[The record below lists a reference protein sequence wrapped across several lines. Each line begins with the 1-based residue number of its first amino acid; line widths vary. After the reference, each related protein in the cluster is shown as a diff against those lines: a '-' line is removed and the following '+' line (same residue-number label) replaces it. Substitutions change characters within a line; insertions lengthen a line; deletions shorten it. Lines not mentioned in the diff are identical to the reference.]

1 VGGGVS
7 GRLLTTREVADR
19 LGVIPET
26 ILRWVDHRGLPVIRL
41 TSRALRYDE
50 AELDAWLAERAT
62 KADTADRELSDTRAN
77 RARRDGAY
85 GPIPFPVSDT
95 RSTTEEE

>member
-1 VGGGVS
+1 VN
-7 GRLLTTREVADR
+7 GRLLTTAEVADR

-26 ILRWVDHRGLPVIRL
+26 VLRWVDCRGLPAIRL

-50 AELDAWLAERAT
+50 AELEAWLADRAT
-62 KADTADRELSDTRAN
+62 RADTADRELSDTRAS

-85 GPIPFPVSDT
+85 GAVAFPVSDT
-95 RSTTEEE
+95 RFTTED

>member
-1 VGGGVS
+1 MN
-7 GRLLTTREVADR
+7 GRLLTTAEVAAR

-26 ILRWVDHRGLPVIRL
+26 ILRWVDRRGLPAIRL

-50 AELDAWLAERAT
+50 AEIDAWLAERAT

-85 GPIPFPVSDT
+85 GAVPFPVSDT
-95 RSTTEEE
+95 RFTTEED

>member
-1 VGGGVS
+1 MN
-7 GRLLTTREVADR
+7 GRLLATAEVADR

-26 ILRWVDHRGLPVIRL
+26 VLRWVESRGLPAIRL

-62 KADTADRELSDTRAN
+62 RADTADRELSDTRAN
-77 RARRDGAY
+77 RARCDGAY
-85 GPIPFPVSDT
+85 GAVAFPVSDT
-95 RSTTEEE
+95 RFTTEED